1 MRTILDFCLVT
12 LPWGIARYRV
22 CWDEVLLEFCS
33 SAGSSL
39 SLEDEM
45 TNRKTSRRGGHV
57 HRRVLFS
64 PAGLGIAL
72 AMVLLTPGF
81 LGAQSSS
88 EHRNADVKASK
99 ASSATAASTT
109 ASTMPRPPD
118 GKPDLQGYWTSLS
131 FTPLE
136 RPAIHCGIGVFLCIR
151 LSCSY

>member
-1 MRTILDFCLVT
+1 MRTMLDFCLVT

-72 AMVLLTPGF
+72 SMVLLSPGF

-88 EHRNADVKASK
+88 EHRNSDVKVSK
-99 ASSATAASTT
+99 ARGASAARSNASTVT
-109 ASTMPRPPD
+109 R
-118 GKPDLQGYWTSLS
+118 
-131 FTPLE
+131 TP
-136 RPAIHCGIGVFLCIR
+136 
-151 LSCSY
+151 